1 MRAPRALA
9 PATLTTA
16 ATAAALVLS
25 AGIASAGD
33 FGEAEL
39 FPNQARPGDSVA
51 VTTDYCQD
59 DTSATGDAT
68 SVGVGTFTLS
78 PTTDSSGLIGQF
90 TVPANTAVGNYG
102 IAVSCAT
109 GNRIATATLRVVQT
123 SSTAT
128 ATTTT
133 SPSGSVSGGVGG
145 SGQDRTALIAGT
157 SAALVAAAAG
167 AVWLIRRRSAGS
179 ED

>member
-1 MRAPRALA
+1 M
-9 PATLTTA
+9 TT
-16 ATAAALVLS
+16 AALVLS

-39 FPNQARPGDSVA
+39 FPNQARPGDAVA
-51 VTTDYCQD
+51 VTTDHCQN
-59 DTSATGDAT
+59 DTTATGDAT
-68 SVGVGTFTLS
+68 SLGAGTFTLRS
-78 PTTDSSGLIGQF
+78 TSDGRGLIGQF
-90 TVPANTAVGNYG
+90 TVPAGTRVGNYG

-109 GNRIATATLRVVQT
+109 GNRIATGTLRVVQT
-123 SSTAT
+123 SSTSTAT

-157 SAALVAAAAG
+157 SAALIAAAAG
-167 AVWLIRRRSAGS
+167 GVWLIRRRNAGG